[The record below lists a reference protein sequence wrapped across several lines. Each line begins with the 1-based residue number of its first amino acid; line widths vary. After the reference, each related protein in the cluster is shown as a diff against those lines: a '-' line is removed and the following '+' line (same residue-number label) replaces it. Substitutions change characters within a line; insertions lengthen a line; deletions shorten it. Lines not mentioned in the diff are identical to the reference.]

1 MNRNEAK
8 VFLRLITIIEQK
20 NNLIENFYKQELID
34 TKRNAELELKEVQ
47 SKLLAMKNRIEDQ
60 LCDIAKEIN
69 ETPYLSESLKEKA
82 KKVNE
87 WYCLKQAIKND

>member
-8 VFLRLITIIEQK
+8 VFLKLITIIEQK
-20 NNLIENFYKQELID
+20 SNMIESFYTQELID
-34 TKRNAELELKEVQ
+34 VKKNAELELKEVQ
-47 SKLLAMKNRIEDQ
+47 SKLLSMKNKIEDQ

-82 KKVNE
+82 KKVSE
-87 WYCLKQAIKND
+87 WYCVKQVQPND